1 MPKSDLQ
8 YYPPTDNASRP
19 PTTQQANWQPPLPS
33 LRSTHVQPQEAME
46 EVARFDAVLEK
57 ILRQKEI
64 AGEHA
69 ARQAITRTQ
78 HEEPA
83 KKAEAA
89 KKAKAAKKAEAA
101 KKTEAAKKAE
111 AAKAE
116 TDRALGAR
124 GRTYLRATLC
134 SHKVWWIEVPGRSR
148 CEYHSYSKNAY
159 RNPFRFRC
167 PECRSIACGLCLKK
181 LKR

>member
-1 MPKSDLQ
+1 MPEYDLQ
-8 YYPPTDNASRP
+8 YYPPIHTSTDNASRP

-33 LRSTHVQPQEAME
+33 LRSTHVQAQEARE
-46 EVARFDAVLEK
+46 EVARFDTVLEE

-69 ARQAITRTQ
+69 ARQAITRIQ
-78 HEEPA
+78 HE
-83 KKAEAA
+83 
-89 KKAKAAKKAEAA
+89 
-101 KKTEAAKKAE
+101 EAAKKAE

-116 TDRALGAR
+116 TDQASVTR
-124 GRTYLRATLC
+124 GRSYTRAPLC
-134 SHKVWWIEVPGRSR
+134 NHQVRWISVPGRSR

-167 PECRSIACGLCLKK
+167 PECETVACGLCMKK
-181 LKR
+181 LKRGDTL

>member
-1 MPKSDLQ
+1 MPEYDLQ
-8 YYPPTDNASRP
+8 YYPHIHTSTDNASRP

-33 LRSTHVQPQEAME
+33 LRSTHVQTQEARE
-46 EVARFDAVLEK
+46 EVARFDTVLEE

-69 ARQAITRTQ
+69 ARQAITRIQ
-78 HEEPA
+78 HE
-83 KKAEAA
+83 
-89 KKAKAAKKAEAA
+89 
-101 KKTEAAKKAE
+101 EAAKKAE

-116 TDRALGAR
+116 TDQASVTR
-124 GRTYLRATLC
+124 GRSYTRAPLC
-134 SHKVWWIEVPGRSR
+134 SHQVRWISVPGRSC

-167 PECRSIACGLCLKK
+167 PECKTVACGLCMKK
-181 LKR
+181 LKRGDTL